1 MAKVHIQPFR
11 QSKSSIVQAHSYEP
25 SIVNQ
30 KTLELTMSV
39 KVHAHTYDTVIVGA
53 GGAGLMAALYASRE
67 VNVAVVSK
75 LYPTR
80 SHTGAAQGGIGAA
93 LGNLEEDRWEWHAY
107 DTVKGSDYLA
117 DQDGVDILCQD
128 AIDTVIELEHMG
140 LPFDRTPEGTLSQ
153 RRFGGHTNNETGQPV
168 MRACHAADRTGHMIL
183 QTLYQQCIKNKVNFF
198 DEFHVVDL
206 IRVADTVRG
215 IVAIDIASGE
225 FHVFHTKAV
234 LFATGGWGR
243 CWEVTSN
250 AHSLTG
256 DGAAICLRR
265 GIPLEDMEFFQFH
278 PTGIYRLGILI
289 TEGVRGEGGVLVND
303 RGERFMERYAPNIKD
318 LASRDVV
325 SRAIYLEV
333 QAGRGIGGKNYVHLD
348 LRPETVNYYYE
359 EAGEEKRID
368 AAFIEEK
375 LPDIADFTR
384 TYLGVD
390 PVKEP
395 IPVQP
400 TAHYAMGGIPTD
412 LNGRVVLDRENT
424 VLLGLYAAGE
434 VACVSVHG
442 ANRLGTNSL
451 VDLVV
456 FGRRAGVHMAE
467 FCRKSKL
474 LDLPDDPAGKISSEF
489 ERIRSSRGGVKSFHV
504 RSEMQRTMTE
514 NVGVFRTDETLI
526 KAQGELRE
534 LAGEFA
540 NIEIDD
546 KGRLFNTDIL
556 EAWEL
561 GCLLELASVTTESA
575 LARTESRGAHA
586 RDDYPERDD
595 DSWLKHTLCYQED
608 DGYRLDYKPVTL
620 GRYEPKP
627 RVY

>member
-1 MAKVHIQPFR
+1 MAELKT
-11 QSKSSIVQAHSYEP
+11 HSFDA
-25 SIVNQ
+25 I
-30 KTLELTMSV
+30 
-39 KVHAHTYDTVIVGA
+39 IVGA

-67 VNVAVVSK
+67 VNVAVISK

-80 SHTGAAQGGIGAA
+80 SHTGAAQGGISAA
-93 LGNLEEDRWEWHAY
+93 LGNVEEDKWEWHAY

-117 DQDGVDILCQD
+117 DQDAVDVLCKE
-128 AIDTVIELEHMG
+128 AVDTIIELEHMG
-140 LPFDRTPEGTLSQ
+140 LPFDRFPNGKISQ
-153 RRFGGHTNNETGQPV
+153 RRFGGHTNNETGKPV
-168 MRACHAADRTGHMIL
+168 QRACHAADRTGHMIL

-206 IRVADTVRG
+206 IRVGNTVRG
-215 IVAIDIASGE
+215 VVAVEISTGD
-225 FHVFHTKAV
+225 FHVFHSKAV

-265 GIPLEDMEFFQFH
+265 GIPMEDMEFFQFH

-289 TEGVRGEGGVLVND
+289 TEGVRGEGGILLNSK
-303 RGERFMERYAPNIKD
+303 GERFMEKYAPSIKD

-325 SRAIYLEV
+325 SRAIYLEI
-333 QAGRGIGGKNYVHLD
+333 QAGRGINGENYVHLD
-348 LRPETVNYYYE
+348 VTPETVNKYLA
-359 EAGEEKRID
+359 EAGESRRISREY
-368 AAFIEEK
+368 IEAK

-395 IPVQP
+395 MPIQP

-412 LNGRVVLDRENT
+412 IEGRVVLDRDNK
-424 VLLGLYAAGE
+424 VLPGLYAAGE
-434 VACVSVHG
+434 CACVSVHG

-456 FGRRAGVHMAE
+456 FGRRSGVHMAQYCKEAAMLPLPNNPADEVMAE
-467 FCRKSKL
+467 F
-474 LDLPDDPAGKISSEF
+474 D
-489 ERIRSSRGGVKSFHV
+489 RIRNGSGGAKPHEL
-504 RSEMQRTMTE
+504 RKQMQKTMTD
-514 NVGVFRTDETLI
+514 NVGVFRTDETI
-526 KAQGELRE
+526 SRAVDDLRLLRAE
-534 LAGEFA
+534 Y
-540 NIEIDD
+540 NRNVQIDD
-546 KGRLFNTDIL
+546 KGKYFNTDLL

-561 GCLLELASVTTESA
+561 GCLLELAEITAVSA
-575 LARTESRGAHA
+575 LARTESRGGHA
-586 RDDYPERDD
+586 RDDYPKRNDID
-595 DSWLKHTLCYQED
+595 WLKHTLCFSENGKLQ
-608 DGYRLDYKPVTL
+608 LDYKPVVI
-620 GRYEPKP
+620 GRYQPKE